1 MKNFLTIF
9 LALFSIHGSAEP
21 VEIKYN
27 SITLNGFY
35 SSQSEKSKSIAI
47 ILHGTRGHQNL
58 ELITSLRD
66 SLLDNGVDS
75 LTINLSYGI
84 NNRVNDFL
92 PCDIEHKHK
101 QSNSQYEIKLWHEYI
116 KKIGYEKIYLI
127 GHSRGGLDIINF
139 YESLDSKYQEPID
152 SIFLLAPISETW
164 ESSLDRYKENYDI
177 DINNFVHQRDKK
189 LKINFLGC
197 EDATV
202 YSDSFLDYYLI
213 GGDGHFFNSE
223 ATRFSDRGL
232 NLHLIN
238 TLGKVYVITASEDT
252 IVPDTYRI
260 VKDII
265 SKPIQSKEKNIE
277 LYQIDGADHFFR
289 DFYFDDLMEI
299 ITERTN

>member
-1 MKNFLTIF
+1 MKNFFTIF
-9 LALFSIHGSAEP
+9 LVLFSIHGSAEP

-35 SSQSEKSKSIAI
+35 SAQSEKSKSIAI

-66 SLLDNGVDS
+66 SLLDNGLDS

-101 QSNSQYEIKLWHEYI
+101 QSNSQREIKLWHEYI
-116 KKIGYEKIYLI
+116 EKIGYEKIYLI

-139 YESLDSKYQEPID
+139 YESLNSKHQKSID

-164 ESSLDRYKENYDI
+164 ESSLHRYKENYDI
-177 DINNFVHQRDKK
+177 DINNFLHQRNEK

-213 GGDGHFFNSE
+213 GGGGKFFTSK
-223 ATRFSDRGL
+223 ATLFADRGL

-238 TLGKVYVITASEDT
+238 TSGKVYVITASEDT
-252 IVPDTYRI
+252 VVPNTYRI
-260 VKDII
+260 VKGVI
-265 SKPIQSKEKNIE
+265 SAIPKEKNIK
-277 LYQIDGADHFFR
+277 LYQVDGADHFFR

>member
-1 MKNFLTIF
+1 MKNFFTIF
-9 LALFSIHGSAEP
+9 LVLFSIHGSTEP

-58 ELITSLRD
+58 ELISSLRD
-66 SLLDNGVDS
+66 SLLDNGLDS

-84 NNRVNDFL
+84 NDRVNDFL
-92 PCDIEHKHK
+92 SCDIEHKHK
-101 QSNSQYEIKLWHEYI
+101 QSDSQYEIKLWYEYI
-116 KKIGYEKIYLI
+116 KKIGYKKIYLI

-139 YESLDSKYQEPID
+139 YENLDSQHQESVD

-164 ESSLDRYKENYDI
+164 ESSISRYKENYDI
-177 DINNFVHQRDKK
+177 DINDLVKQKPKK

-213 GGDGHFFNSE
+213 GGDGHFFSSE
-223 ATRFSDRGL
+223 ATRFSDKGL
-232 NLHLIN
+232 NLHLFS
-238 TLGKVYVITASEDT
+238 TSGKVYVITASEDT
-252 IVPDTYRI
+252 IVPNTYGI
-260 VKDII
+260 VRDVITKN
-265 SKPIQSKEKNIE
+265 KEKNIE
-277 LYQIDGADHFFR
+277 LYQVDGANHFFR
-289 DFYFDDLMEI
+289 DFYFDDLTEI
-299 ITERTN
+299 IMERIN

>member
-1 MKNFLTIF
+1 MKNFFTIF
-9 LALFSIHGSAEP
+9 LVLFSIHGSTEP

-58 ELITSLRD
+58 ELISSLRD

-92 PCDIEHKHK
+92 SCDIEHKHK
-101 QSNSQYEIKLWHEYI
+101 QSDSQYEIKLWYEYI
-116 KKIGYEKIYLI
+116 KKMGYKKIYLI

-139 YESLDSKYQEPID
+139 YENLDSQHQESVD

-164 ESSLDRYKENYDI
+164 ESSISRYKENYDI
-177 DINNFVHQRDKK
+177 DINDLVKQKPKK

-213 GGDGHFFNSE
+213 GGDGHFFSSE
-223 ATRFSDRGL
+223 ATRFSDKGL
-232 NLHLIN
+232 NLHLFS
-238 TLGKVYVITASEDT
+238 TSGKVYVITASEDT
-252 IVPDTYRI
+252 IAPNTYGI
-260 VKDII
+260 VRDVITKN
-265 SKPIQSKEKNIE
+265 KEKNIE
-277 LYQIDGADHFFR
+277 LYQVDGANHFFR
-289 DFYFDDLMEI
+289 DFYFDDLTEI
-299 ITERTN
+299 IMERIN

>member
-66 SLLDNGVDS
+66 SLLDNGMDS

-92 PCDIEHKHK
+92 PCDIEHTHK
-101 QSNSQYEIKLWHEYI
+101 QSNSQREIKLWHEYI
-116 KKIGYEKIYLI
+116 EKIGYEKIYLI

-139 YESLDSKYQEPID
+139 YESLNSKHQKSID

-164 ESSLDRYKENYDI
+164 ESSLSRYKENYGI
-177 DINNFVHQRDKK
+177 DINDLVYQGVKK

-213 GGDGHFFNSE
+213 GGHGHFFNSE
-223 ATRFSDRGL
+223 ATRFADRGL

-238 TLGKVYVITASEDT
+238 TSGKVYIITASEDT
-252 IVPDTYRI
+252 VSPNTYRI
-260 VKDII
+260 VKDVTT
-265 SKPIQSKEKNIE
+265 KNKEKNIE

-289 DFYFDDLMEI
+289 DFYFDDLIEI
-299 ITERTN
+299 IVERIN

>member
-1 MKNFLTIF
+1 MKNFFTIF
-9 LALFSIHGSAEP
+9 LVLFSIHGSTEP

-58 ELITSLRD
+58 ELISSLRD
-66 SLLDNGVDS
+66 SLLDNGLDS

-84 NNRVNDFL
+84 NDRVNDFL
-92 PCDIEHKHK
+92 SCDIEHKHK
-101 QSNSQYEIKLWHEYI
+101 QSGSQYEIKLWYEYI
-116 KKIGYEKIYLI
+116 KKIGYKKIYLI

-139 YESLDSKYQEPID
+139 YENLDSQHQESID

-164 ESSLDRYKENYDI
+164 ESSVSRYKENYDI
-177 DINNFVHQRDKK
+177 DINDLVNQKSKK

-213 GGDGHFFNSE
+213 GGDDHFFSSE
-223 ATRFSDRGL
+223 ATRFSDKGL
-232 NLHLIN
+232 NLHLFN
-238 TLGKVYVITASEDT
+238 TSGKVYVITASEDT
-252 IVPDTYRI
+252 VVPNTYRI
-260 VKDII
+260 VRDVVTKN
-265 SKPIQSKEKNIE
+265 KEENIE
-277 LYQIDGADHFFR
+277 LYQVDGADHFFR

-299 ITERTN
+299 IAERTN

>member
-1 MKNFLTIF
+1 MKNLLAIF
-9 LALFSIHGSAEP
+9 LVLFSTYGSSEP

-27 SITLNGFY
+27 LITLNGFY

-101 QSNSQYEIKLWHEYI
+101 QSNSQSEIKLWYEYI

-139 YESLDSKYQEPID
+139 YENISFKYQKSID

-164 ESSLDRYKENYDI
+164 KSSVDRYKEDYN
-177 DINNFVHQRDKK
+177 ININDLVHQETKK

-202 YSDSFLDYYLI
+202 YSDSFLDYYTKETQKELKMTIMKNFYLI
-213 GGDGHFFNSE
+213 H
-223 ATRFSDRGL
+223 
-232 NLHLIN
+232 NL
-238 TLGKVYVITASEDT
+238 
-252 IVPDTYRI
+252 
-260 VKDII
+260 
-265 SKPIQSKEKNIE
+265 IE
-277 LYQIDGADHFFR
+277 WILKKSH
-289 DFYFDDLMEI
+289 
-299 ITERTN
+299 

>member
-1 MKNFLTIF
+1 MKNLLAIF
-9 LALFSIHGSAEP
+9 LVLFSTYGSSEP

-66 SLLDNGVDS
+66 SLLDNGLDS

-101 QSNSQYEIKLWHEYI
+101 QSNSQSEIKLWYEHI

-139 YESLDSKYQEPID
+139 YENINFKYQKSID

-164 ESSLDRYKENYDI
+164 KSSVDRYKEDYN
-177 DINNFVHQRDKK
+177 ININDLVHQETKK

-213 GGDGHFFNSE
+213 GSESRFFNSE
-223 ATRFSDRGL
+223 ATRFSDSGL
-232 NLHLIN
+232 NLHLLN
-238 TLGKVYVITASEDT
+238 TSGKVYVITASEDT
-252 IVPDTYRI
+252 VVSNTHMI

-265 SKPIQSKEKNIE
+265 IRNKKNIK
-277 LYQIDGADHFFR
+277 LYQVDGADHFFR
-289 DFYFDDLMEI
+289 DFYFDDLMQI
-299 ITERTN
+299 IIERVD